1 MLHAPGIPR
10 GPRELSAP
18 VNLMH
23 GFEGG
28 VVVTE
33 GRKDIGQC
41 EALALEFDNV
51 NSSAGPITCESGLGK
66 FLLPLLAMVSSTGKW
81 GSDSP

>member
-1 MLHAPGIPR
+1 MGT
-10 GPRELSAP
+10 
-18 VNLMH
+18 
-23 GFEGG
+23 
-28 VVVTE
+28 VTE

-51 NSSAGPITCESGLGK
+51 NSSTGPVTCESSLGK
-66 FLLPLLAMVSSTGKW
+66 FLLLLLAMVSSTGKW

>member
-1 MLHAPGIPR
+1 MY
-10 GPRELSAP
+10 
-18 VNLMH
+18 

-28 VVVTE
+28 GAVTE

-41 EALALEFDNV
+41 EALALEFNNV
-51 NSSAGPITCESGLGK
+51 NSSAGAVTCESGLGK
-66 FLLPLLAMVSSTGKW
+66 FLLPLLAMVSSTRKW